1 MQAKIIS
8 CRSCGCTGEDY
19 VPALMGD
26 GWTGKRCYFC
36 GGQGTLLYI
45 DGKVFQWGPSPNTY
59 RGKDG
64 RFKSLENIEV
74 MG

>member
-1 MQAKIIS
+1 MQAEIIP
-8 CRSCGCTGEDY
+8 CNSCGCTGEGWNS
-19 VPALMGD
+19 VQGGD
-26 GWTGKRCYFC
+26 GWTGKDCLDCEGHGSF
-36 GGQGTLLYI
+36 LKIEDEIFL
-45 DGKVFQWGPSPNTY
+45 WSPKSNTY